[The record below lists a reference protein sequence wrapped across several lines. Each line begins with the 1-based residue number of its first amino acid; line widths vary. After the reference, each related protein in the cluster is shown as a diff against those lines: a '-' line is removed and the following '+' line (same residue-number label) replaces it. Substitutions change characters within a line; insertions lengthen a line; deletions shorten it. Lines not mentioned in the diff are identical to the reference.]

1 MLQKNLE
8 ENIYSKKNFNMDL
21 LKDNIPKLV
30 RKLAV
35 PAMIGTLFQ
44 TLYNVVDTFFAGK
57 ISPEALSA
65 LSKSFPI
72 YFIIIA
78 TSIGVTVAG
87 TSLIGNSIGEKDNK
101 KTLNYFSHIIYYG
114 ILISIFITFLG
125 LYLSERVF
133 FLMGSTEEVVS
144 LGLEYTNIIYSG
156 SFLFILV
163 VSLNSLLH
171 AEGDTK
177 TYRNVLVLSFL
188 LNIIL
193 NPILIFGF
201 LFIPAFGVKGIAIAT
216 IISQLVSFL
225 VILFKVLKNER
236 VRKITS
242 EYLVP
247 KFLFFKNIFFQSM
260 PISVSICGYALA
272 AAIIFTY
279 VGQSGEYAVA
289 GYGVGT
295 RIEQVVLLP
304 ILGINTAIISIIA
317 QNYGANNLVRIKET
331 YFTAIKYAFII
342 MITAGTLVFL
352 SASVITSFFSS
363 DPEVIEYGKRYL
375 KISAFVLPAYPVFFL
390 SNGFFMALKKSENA
404 MISNFFRNVLNP
416 IAVFYFAKYI
426 NASFETFF
434 WLWVGINWFFSISY
448 FFIIIY
454 YFKLKLN
461 KSSTVVHP

>member
-1 MLQKNLE
+1 MN
-8 ENIYSKKNFNMDL
+8 L
-21 LKDNIPKLV
+21 LKDDVPKLV
-30 RKLAV
+30 RKLAL
-35 PAMIGTLFQ
+35 PAMVGTLFQ

-87 TSLIGNSIGEKDNK
+87 TSLIGNSIGEKNK
-101 KTLNYFSHIIYYG
+101 SKAINYFTHIIYFG
-114 ILISIFITFLG
+114 IIISILITFIGLTFSEKVFTLMGSTNEVTFLG
-125 LYLSERVF
+125 LQ
-133 FLMGSTEEVVS
+133 
-144 LGLEYTNIIYSG
+144 YTNVIYSG
-156 SFLFILV
+156 SIIFILV
-163 VSLNSLLH
+163 VALNSLLH

-177 TYRNVLVLSFL
+177 TYRNVLILSFL
-188 LNIIL
+188 LNIVL

-201 LFIPAFGVKGIAIAT
+201 LFVPALGVKGIGIAT
-216 IISQLVSFL
+216 IIAQSVSL
-225 VILFKVLKNER
+225 VIIIYKVSKNSIFKEITKVYLK
-236 VRKITS
+236 
-242 EYLVP
+242 P
-247 KFLFFKNIFFQSM
+247 KFFFFKNIFFQSM
-260 PISVSICGYALA
+260 PISISICGYALA

-279 VGQSGEYAVA
+279 VGESGEYAVA
-289 GYGVGT
+289 GYGAGT

-304 ILGINTAIISIIA
+304 ILGINTAIISIIS
-317 QNYGANNLVRIKET
+317 QNFGARNFDRIKET

-342 MITAGTLVFL
+342 MITSGIIVFILAGI
-352 SASVITSFFSS
+352 ITSIFSS
-363 DPEVIEYGKRYL
+363 DLEVIEYGKRYL

-416 IAVFYFAKYI
+416 IVVFYVAKYI
-426 NASFETFF
+426 SASFETFF
-434 WLWVGINWFFSISY
+434 WIWVGINWFFSISY

>member
-1 MLQKNLE
+1 
-8 ENIYSKKNFNMDL
+8 MDL

-35 PAMIGTLFQ
+35 PAMVGTLFQ

-87 TSLIGNSIGEKDNK
+87 TSLIGNSIGAKDNK
-101 KTLNYFSHIIYYG
+101 KTLNYFSHIVYYG
-114 ILISIFITFLG
+114 ILISIIITFLG
-125 LYLSERVF
+125 LYFSKKI
-133 FLMGSTEEVVS
+133 FLMMGSTEEVVS
-144 LGLEYTNIIYSG
+144 LGLEYTDIIYSG
-156 SFLFILV
+156 SILFILV

-177 TYRNVLVLSFL
+177 TYRNVLILSFL

-201 LFIPAFGVKGIAIAT
+201 LFIPAFGVKGIGIAT
-216 IISQLVSFL
+216 IISQFVSFII
-225 VILFKVLKNER
+225 ILLKILNNER
-236 VRKITS
+236 VRNITK
-242 EYLVP
+242 EYLLP
-247 KFLFFKNIFFQSM
+247 KYLFFKNIFFQSM
-260 PISVSICGYALA
+260 PITISICGYALA

-317 QNYGANNLVRIKET
+317 QNYGANNIYRIKET
-331 YFTAIKYAFII
+331 YFTAIKYAFLI
-342 MITAGTLVFL
+342 MITAGALVFL
-352 SASVITSFFSS
+352 SASVITSFFSN

-390 SNGFFMALKKSENA
+390 SNGCFMALKKSENA

-416 IAVFYFAKYI
+416 IVVFYIAKHI
-426 NASFETFF
+426 GASFETFF
-434 WLWVGINWFFSISY
+434 WIWVGINWFFSISY
-448 FFIIIY
+448 FFVIIY
-454 YFKLKLN
+454 YFKVKLN
-461 KSSTVVHP
+461 KSSAVVHP

>member
-1 MLQKNLE
+1 
-8 ENIYSKKNFNMDL
+8 MDL

-30 RKLAV
+30 RKMAV
-35 PAMIGTLFQ
+35 PAMVGTLFQ

-87 TSLIGNSIGEKDNK
+87 TSLIGNSIGERDNK

-125 LYLSERVF
+125 LYFSEKVF
-133 FLMGSTEEVVS
+133 FLMGSTEEVAL
-144 LGLEYTNIIYSG
+144 LGLEYTNIIYLG
-156 SFLFILV
+156 SILFILV

-188 LNIIL
+188 LNILL

-201 LFIPAFGVKGIAIAT
+201 LFIPAFGVKGIGIAT
-216 IISQLVSFL
+216 IVSQFLSF
-225 VILFKVLKNER
+225 VIILFKVFKNER
-236 VRKITS
+236 VRNITN
-242 EYLVP
+242 EHLLP
-247 KFLFFKNIFFQSM
+247 KLLFFKNIFFQSM
-260 PISVSICGYALA
+260 PITVSICGYALA

-317 QNYGANNLVRIKET
+317 QNYGANNLYRIKET

-352 SASVITSFFSS
+352 SASVITSFFSN

-390 SNGFFMALKKSENA
+390 SNGFFMALKKSEYA

-416 IAVFYFAKYI
+416 IVVFYIAQYI

-434 WLWVGINWFFSISY
+434 WIWVGINWFFSISY
-448 FFIIIY
+448 FFVIIY
-454 YFKLKLN
+454 YFKVKLN
-461 KSSTVVHP
+461 KSSAVVHP

>member
-1 MLQKNLE
+1 
-8 ENIYSKKNFNMDL
+8 MDL

-125 LYLSERVF
+125 LYFSERVF
-133 FLMGSTEEVVS
+133 FLMGSTEEVAS

-177 TYRNVLVLSFL
+177 TYRNVLVISFL

-201 LFIPAFGVKGIAIAT
+201 LFIPAFGVKGIGIAT

-225 VILFKVLKNER
+225 IILFKVLKNER
-236 VRKITS
+236 VRNITN

-352 SASVITSFFSS
+352 SASVITSFFSN

-416 IAVFYFAKYI
+416 IAVFYIAKYI

>member
-1 MLQKNLE
+1 
-8 ENIYSKKNFNMDL
+8 MDL

-35 PAMIGTLFQ
+35 PAMVGTLFQ

-114 ILISIFITFLG
+114 VLISIFITFLG
-125 LYLSERVF
+125 LYFSKQVF
-133 FLMGSTEEVVS
+133 YLMGSTQEVTS
-144 LGLEYTNIIYSG
+144 LGLEYTNIIFSG

-201 LFIPAFGVKGIAIAT
+201 LFIPAFGVKGIGIAT

-225 VILFKVLKNER
+225 IILFKVFKNER
-236 VRKITS
+236 VRNITS

-352 SASVITSFFSS
+352 SASVITGFFSN

-416 IAVFYFAKYI
+416 IVVFYIAKHI

-434 WLWVGINWFFSISY
+434 WIWVGINWFFSISY

-454 YFKLKLN
+454 YFKIKLN
-461 KSSTVVHP
+461 KSSTIVHP